1 MKQGFLVPVFRHG
14 ETAGPLAEKLAAYG
28 LPVIVVDDGNDDE
41 TRALLEGW
49 AAKTPAV
56 VLVRLEKN
64 SGKGG
69 AVIAGIKKAAELGL
83 THVLQIDADG
93 QHDEGKAAF
102 FLEESKK
109 FPGKVISGYP
119 EFDADAPRGR
129 VAGRRVSNFWAA
141 VVTLSGELIDVLCG
155 FRVYPVQAA
164 LKIAGNPFVDRR
176 MGFDPE
182 ILVRL
187 YWGGVY
193 PLFYPIKVNYPADGI
208 SNFKMVNDNL
218 RISLMFARL
227 FIGMLIRLPW
237 LIVKRKGA
245 SRGHDN
251 E

>member
-14 ETAGPLAEKLAAYG
+14 KTAYLLAEKLAAFG
-28 LPVIVVDDGNDDE
+28 LPVIVVDDGNDGE
-41 TRALLEGW
+41 TKALL
-49 AAKTPAV
+49 ADCTVKIPAV
-56 VLVRLEKN
+56 VLVRLGKN

-109 FPGKVISGYP
+109 YPGKVISGYP
-119 EFDADAPRGR
+119 EFDADAPMGR
-129 VAGRRVSNFWAA
+129 VAGRRISNFWAA
-141 VVTLSGELIDVLCG
+141 VVTLSGEFTDVLCG
-155 FRVYPVQAA
+155 FRVYPVEAV

-187 YWGGVY
+187 YWGGVS
-193 PLFYPIKVNYPADGI
+193 PLFYSIKVNYPADGI

-237 LIVKRKGA
+237 LIAKRKGA
-245 SRGHDN
+245 YRGQ
-251 E
+251 EK